1 MPINTAKRLVE
12 IDRLVR
18 SRRKTIALIVHPD
31 GRLEVRA
38 PKLMTEQSIREFVDG
53 HSDWIHKQQT
63 RARKYAPPPLKQFT
77 DGETFLFLGQS
88 YPLHIVAHQR
98 PALTFDGA
106 SFRLAKSALPKAKE
120 YFARWYKVQAMEIL
134 SEQVKAIVARHG
146 FTFQKIRISSAR
158 TRWGSCSSKGTLSF
172 TWRLLM
178 APPEIVEYVVVHE
191 LVHTKIHNHSK
202 KFWAG
207 VAEILPEYKQCV
219 VWLRK
224 YGKGLSID

>member
-1 MPINTAKRLVE
+1 MPLS

-31 GRLEVRA
+31 ASLEVRA
-38 PKLMTEQSIREFVDG
+38 PRQMTEQNIREFVDG

-63 RARKYAPPPLKQFT
+63 RARKYAPPPPKQFT

-88 YPLHIVAHQR
+88 YPLNIVAHQR
-98 PALTFDGA
+98 PALIFDGA

-120 YFARWYKVQAMEIL
+120 YFVRWYKVQAMEIL
-134 SEQVKAIVARHG
+134 SERAKMLATKYG
-146 FTFQKIRISSAR
+146 FMFQKIRISSAR

-172 TWRLLM
+172 TWRLVM

-207 VAEILPEYKQCV
+207 VADILPEYKQRV
-219 VWLRK
+219 VWLQK
-224 YGKGLSID
+224 NGKGLSID